1 LTSID
6 WQYFWNLG
14 TFILSSSVALRLI
27 LSEKK
32 INISNKSIYI
42 ISFIIITY
50 FIFQPIQIYSDKWIY
65 KENFENIINLTNDR
79 ISDYGYH
86 FLNLISSF
94 LFESFEIL
102 LFIIGV
108 IYLTGYIV
116 FIKKK
121 IPSGFRFI
129 AFLVAVSSLGFYGYG
144 TNTIRQGLGLSLF
157 LIAIAND
164 GKKHLFY
171 LFLVLSILFHKSLL
185 IPVIVILFTKKFP
198 SINKYY
204 FLWFLCLIIS
214 LLFKN
219 IIVDNLSEYLVGNDK
234 FDSYFFEDTKRY
246 KSGFR
251 IDFLIYSLIPLL
263 YGRYVLNK
271 IDDKVYR
278 SLLSMYI
285 VVNAIWLLMIR
296 IPFTDRFAY
305 LSWFLIPFI
314 FLYPLSKYKIF
325 KHQNLVVSTII
336 IYIASVN
343 FIVN

>member
-1 LTSID
+1 MTSSD
-6 WQYFWNLG
+6 WHSIWNLG
-14 TFILSSSVALRLI
+14 TLILSFFLALRLI

-32 INISNKSIYI
+32 INVSNKSIYI
-42 ISFIIITY
+42 LSFVIIAF
-50 FIFQPIQIYSDKWIY
+50 FIFEPIQVYSDKWIY
-65 KENFENIINLTNDR
+65 KENFINIANLTSDR

-94 LFESFEIL
+94 LFESFDIL

-108 IYLTGYIV
+108 IYLSGYIV

-121 IPSGFRFI
+121 IPSNFRFI
-129 AFLVAVSSLGFYGYG
+129 IFLVVISSLGFYGYG

-164 GKKHLFY
+164 GKKYLFY
-171 LFLVLSILFHKSLL
+171 LLLILSILFHKSLI
-185 IPVIVILFTKKFP
+185 IPVVAILFVKKFS

-204 FLWFLCLIIS
+204 LLWFLCLVIS

-219 IIVDNLSEYLVGNDK
+219 ILGDTLSEYLVGNDK
-234 FDSYFFEDTKRY
+234 FDSYFMEDTKRY
-246 KSGFR
+246 KGGFR

-263 YGRYVLNK
+263 YGRYTLKK
-271 IDDKVYR
+271 IDDNIYR
-278 SLLSMYI
+278 NLLGTYV
-285 VVNAIWLLMIR
+285 VVNSIWLLMIR

-314 FLYPLSKYKIF
+314 FLYPLSKHKIF
-325 KHQNLVVSTII
+325 INQNLIIATII
-336 IYIASVN
+336 IYMSSVT